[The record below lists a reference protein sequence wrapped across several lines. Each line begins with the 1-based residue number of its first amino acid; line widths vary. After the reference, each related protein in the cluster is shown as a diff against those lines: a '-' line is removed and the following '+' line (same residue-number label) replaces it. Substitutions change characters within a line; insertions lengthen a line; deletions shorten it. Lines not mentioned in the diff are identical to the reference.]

1 VDKQIKNMKLDE
13 FDYNLPENLVA
24 SHPITARSC
33 SKLMLVD
40 STSNPKQTIEF
51 YNIINHLSKGDLLV
65 LNDTKV
71 IPARLFAT
79 KPSGGNVEILI
90 SEFISSTEALAM
102 LKTNH
107 KVKPPITLKI
117 KNSDVTIECIGKQE
131 NNFILKTDGN
141 ITDIMHKYGSMPLPP
156 YMKRATN
163 TLDNERYQTVYA
175 KNPGAIAAPT
185 AGLHFDQNLLSK
197 LTAKGI
203 KLAYVT
209 LHVGSGTFT
218 PVKTENIHEH
228 VMHYE
233 YVEVSEDTAEII
245 NNTKSNGHKVYAV
258 GTTSIRSLE
267 SAFLNGKV
275 APFSG
280 KTNLFITPGYKFKI
294 IDGLITN
301 FHLPK
306 STLLML
312 TCALGGYS
320 NIMGCYKQA
329 IKENYRFYS
338 YGDAMFIKPSAA
350 K

>member
-1 VDKQIKNMKLDE
+1 MKLDE
-13 FDYNLPENLVA
+13 FDYKLPEQLIA
-24 SHPITARSC
+24 AYPTSKRSS

-40 STSNPKQTIEF
+40 SSYESKKTIEF
-51 YNIINHLSKGDLLV
+51 CNIIDHINKGDLLV

-90 SEFISSTEALAM
+90 TEFISNSKALAM

-107 KVKPPITLKI
+107 KIKLPIELTVKDSNVTLVCK
-117 KNSDVTIECIGKQE
+117 EKQE
-131 NNFILKTDGN
+131 NNFILETNCN

-156 YMKRATN
+156 YMKRTTN
-163 TLDNERYQTVYA
+163 DLDDERYQTVYA

-185 AGLHFDQNLLSK
+185 AGLHFDESLLAKLSSK
-197 LTAKGI
+197 GVKI
-203 KLAYVT
+203 AYVT

-218 PVKTENIHEH
+218 PVKVDNVHDH

-233 YVEVSEDTAEII
+233 QVEVSKETAELI
-245 NNTKSNGHKVYAV
+245 NSTKKSGNKVYAV
-258 GTTSIRSLE
+258 GTTSVRSLE
-267 SAFLNGKV
+267 SAFKDDKV
-275 APFSG
+275 VAFSD
-280 KTNLFITPGYKFKI
+280 KTNMFITPGYEFKV

-312 TCALGGYS
+312 TCALGGHK
-320 NIMGCYKQA
+320 NIMNCYQQA
-329 IKENYRFYS
+329 IAENYRFYS
-338 YGDAMFIKPSAA
+338 YGDAMFIKP
-350 K
+350 

>member
-1 VDKQIKNMKLDE
+1 MKLDE
-13 FDYNLPENLVA
+13 FDYNLPEHLVA
-24 SHPITARSC
+24 SYPTTQRSC

-40 STSNPKQTIEF
+40 NTSGTKQTVEF
-51 YNIINHLSKGDLLV
+51 YNIVDELSKGDLLV

-90 SEFISSTEALAM
+90 TEFISENEALAM

-107 KVKPPITLKI
+107 KIKLPTTLTI
-117 KNSDVTIECIGKQE
+117 KDSNVTIACDSKQE
-131 NNFILKTDGN
+131 NKFILKTTSN

-156 YMKRATN
+156 YMKRT
-163 TLDNERYQTVYA
+163 TTTEDSDRYQTVYA

-185 AGLHFDQNLLSK
+185 AGLHFDKKLLAQ

-203 KLAYVT
+203 QLAYVT

-218 PVKTENIHEH
+218 PVKVTNIHEH

-233 YVEVSEDTAEII
+233 QVEVSATTAELI
-245 NNTKSNGHKVYAV
+245 NQTKVNGNKVYAV
-258 GTTSIRSLE
+258 GTTSVRSLE

-275 APFSG
+275 APFHN
-280 KTNLFITPGYKFKI
+280 KTNMFITPGYKFKV

-312 TCALGGYS
+312 TCALGGYE
-320 NIMGCYKQA
+320 NIMQCYQQA
-329 IKENYRFYS
+329 IEENYRFYS
-338 YGDAMFIKPSAA
+338 YGDAMLIKPQPA

>member
-1 VDKQIKNMKLDE
+1 MKLDE
-13 FDYNLPENLVA
+13 FDYNLPEDLIA
-24 SHPITARSC
+24 AYPAAARSC

-40 STSNPKQTIEF
+40 ATSKTKETTEF
-51 YNIINHLSKGDLLV
+51 YNIINHLNKGDLLV

-90 SEFISSTEALAM
+90 TEFVSNNEALAM

-107 KVKPPITLKI
+107 KIKPPVTLTIKDSDITL
-117 KNSDVTIECIGKQE
+117 ECLEKRGI
-131 NNFILKTDGN
+131 NFVLKTAKD
-141 ITDIMHKYGSMPLPP
+141 IAEIMHKHGSMPLPP
-156 YMKRATN
+156 YMKRTTN
-163 TLDNERYQTVYA
+163 DLDGERYQTVYA

-185 AGLHFDQNLLSK
+185 AGLHFDKELLEK
-197 LTAKGI
+197 IITKGI
-203 KLAYVT
+203 EIAYVT

-218 PVKTENIHEH
+218 PVKTTNIHEH

-233 YVEVSEDTAEII
+233 QVELSDATAKLI
-245 NNTKSNGHKVYAV
+245 NKSKKNGNKVYAV
-258 GTTSIRSLE
+258 GTTSVRSLE
-267 SAFLNGKV
+267 SAWKNGKV
-275 APFSG
+275 TPFNG
-280 KTNLFITPGYKFKI
+280 KTNLFITPGYQFKV

-312 TCALGGYS
+312 TCALGGYE
-320 NIMGCYKQA
+320 NIMNCYQQA

-338 YGDAMFIKPSAA
+338 YGDAMFIKP
-350 K
+350 